1 MNKNLGILPSTTLN
15 QPVTENLGIR
25 IRILEPMFID
35 ETRTKNTKNSQNM
48 RVKGINLTIVL
59 IIKTLFGLLVNLPI

>member
-1 MNKNLGILPSTTLN
+1 
-15 QPVTENLGIR
+15 
-25 IRILEPMFID
+25 MFID

-59 IIKTLFGLLVNLPI
+59 IIKTFFGLLSICLFKHKMRKDNETENPKRFDPNPKKKKKKI